1 MTKKYFDSCVPT
13 PGADAENNPLKP
25 LVDALYDTYNEA
37 MGQVDFTAAAA
48 AVQELAS
55 RVNLYVEES
64 APWNLA
70 KSEETQE
77 QLRSVIYNSLEAI
90 RVIALYMAPFMPRTS
105 AEVFKRLDLG
115 DITAITDIKEQ
126 SQWGLLPSGNT
137 VTIGDPLYPRLDA
150 DAITLEIE

>member
-1 MTKKYFDSCVPT
+1 
-13 PGADAENNPLKP
+13 
-25 LVDALYDTYNEA
+25 
-37 MGQVDFTAAAA
+37 
-48 AVQELAS
+48 
-55 RVNLYVEES
+55 
-64 APWNLA
+64 
-70 KSEETQE
+70 
-77 QLRSVIYNSLEAI
+77 
-90 RVIALYMAPFMPRTS
+90 MAPFMPRTS